1 MLDDVKRFDMKKPP
15 MRQHL
20 KWLIWI
26 LSMPAVWA
34 HKNQLTKIN
43 MKGIKPPYLLLCNHN
58 AFMDFKVATKA
69 IYPMRAN
76 YVVAID
82 GFTIPPSPR
91 CTAAPRSAARRS
103 GSFRPA
109 RHRRAPALRSRR

>member
-1 MLDDVKRFDMKKPP
+1 MTNPNSCVTIKKRSTIMLDDIKRFDMKKPP

-20 KWLIWI
+20 KWLIWL

-34 HKNQLTKIN
+34 HKNKLTKIN

-69 IYPMRAN
+69 MFPHSAN

-82 GFTIPPSPR
+82 GFWKR
-91 CTAAPRSAARRS
+91 EWL
-103 GSFRPA
+103 
-109 RHRRAPALRSRR
+109 LRFIG